1 MSFNCPLQIEN
12 LLVRDYEYVSQP
24 FFRILFYFLEQ
35 KNKEMYLTIK
45 KKGAFR
51 KHLLVVFDYFYL
63 FFKSYIYILKNNYI
77 NIYNN

>member
-12 LLVRDYEYVSQP
+12 LLVRDYEYVSQL

-35 KNKEMYLTIK
+35 KIKKTYLTIK
-45 KKGAFR
+45 KKDAFR

-63 FFKSYIYILKNNYI
+63 FFKSYIF
-77 NIYNN
+77 

>member
-1 MSFNCPLQIEN
+1 MPFNCPLQIEN

-35 KNKEMYLTIK
+35 KNKKMYLTIK

-63 FFKSYIYILKNNYI
+63 FFKSYIF
-77 NIYNN
+77 